1 MEMIDWIDI
10 LLIVSLP
17 STFSTNMNS
26 PIRKLLVLTNQ
37 LSSGSLIY
45 FVLTVKETN
54 MQVRRQSYKKSIQ
67 NEKLNFSDPTLNFT

>member
-1 MEMIDWIDI
+1 
-10 LLIVSLP
+10 
-17 STFSTNMNS
+17 MNS

-54 MQVRRQSYKKSIQ
+54 KQEDKAIRNLYKMKR
-67 NEKLNFSDPTLNFT
+67 NTLR